1 MQIQGLVVE
10 FGSAYCADGMNA
22 VDWALANLPV
32 DIKTIGIMGFAGDYG
47 GDWAAGVKAAAAAK
61 WSYCCMG
68 ICCS

>member
-1 MQIQGLVVE
+1 MVE

-47 GDWAAGVKAAAAAK
+47 GDWASGVTKAAAANGLTVA
-61 WSYCCMG
+61 WEYVVPSTRV
-68 ICCS
+68 